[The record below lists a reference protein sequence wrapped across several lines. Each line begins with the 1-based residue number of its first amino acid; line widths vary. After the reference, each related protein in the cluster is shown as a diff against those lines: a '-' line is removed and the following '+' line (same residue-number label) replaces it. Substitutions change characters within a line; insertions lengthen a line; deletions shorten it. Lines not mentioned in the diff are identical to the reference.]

1 MYNNDK
7 THRNETANTAT
18 DSSTDTGPV
27 AEQLALTAPRT
38 DHAFLE
44 AEQMSWISALA
55 DLQQRGEPCV
65 LVTIIEERGST
76 PRNAG
81 SKMVVTADR
90 IFETIG
96 GGHLEFKAM
105 ELAREMLQSRSQD
118 TRLERFS
125 LGASLG
131 QCCGGAT
138 VLLFEPMG
146 QPQAQIAVFGAGH
159 VGRAL
164 VPLLASLPCKVRWID
179 SRENEF
185 PEQIPVGVDKV
196 VNDEVI
202 DEIERMPAGSYF
214 IVMTH
219 NHQLDLE
226 LTAEILKRNDFAYYG
241 LIGSQTKR
249 AKFEHRLRD
258 RGFDPAVVARMRCPM
273 GLAEVKGKLP
283 VEIAVSIA
291 GEVVATYNAAFGQES
306 KKGQHSVA
314 KLLPA
319 SRRSQA

>member
-1 MYNNDK
+1 
-7 THRNETANTAT
+7 
-18 DSSTDTGPV
+18 
-27 AEQLALTAPRT
+27 
-38 DHAFLE
+38 
-44 AEQMSWISALA
+44 MSWISALA
-55 DLQQRGEPCV
+55 DLQRQGEPCV
-65 LVTIIEERGST
+65 LVTIVEERGST

-81 SKMVVTADR
+81 SKMVVTAER

-96 GGHLEFKAM
+96 GGHLEYKAM
-105 ELAREMLQSRSQD
+105 ELAREMLAARSQD

-146 QPQAQIAVFGAGH
+146 QPQARIAVFGAGH

-179 SRENEF
+179 SREGEF
-185 PEQIPVGVDKV
+185 PAQLPDGVEKV
-196 VNDEVI
+196 LNDEVV
-202 DEIERMPAGSYF
+202 DEVANMPAGSYF

-226 LTAEILKRNDFAYYG
+226 LSAAILGRGDFAYYG
-241 LIGSQTKR
+241 LIGSKTKR
-249 AKFEHRLRD
+249 VRFEHRLRE
-258 RGFDPAVVARMRCPM
+258 RGFDEALLARMRCPM
-273 GLAEVKGKLP
+273 GLPEVKGKLP

-291 GEVVATYNAAFGQES
+291 GEVIATYNATLGQKRGGQDV
-306 KKGQHSVA
+306 KKGESSVA
-314 KLLPA
+314 RLLPN
-319 SRRSQA
+319 SRRAQ

>member
-1 MYNNDK
+1 
-7 THRNETANTAT
+7 
-18 DSSTDTGPV
+18 
-27 AEQLALTAPRT
+27 
-38 DHAFLE
+38 
-44 AEQMSWISALA
+44 MSWISALA
-55 DLQQRGEPCV
+55 ELLEKGEPCV

-81 SKMVVTADR
+81 SKMVVTAER

-96 GGHLEFKAM
+96 GGHLEYKAM
-105 ELAREMLQSRSQD
+105 EMAREMLASRSQD

-185 PEQIPVGVDKV
+185 PEQIPAGAEKI
-196 VNDEVI
+196 VNDEVV
-202 DEIERMPAGSYF
+202 DEVENMPPGSYY

-226 LTAEILKRNDFAYYG
+226 LTAAILKRGDFAYYG
-241 LIGSQTKR
+241 LIGSKTKR
-249 AKFEHRLRD
+249 VKFEHRLRE
-258 RGFDPAVVARMRCPM
+258 RGFAEDSMARMRCPM
-273 GLAEVKGKLP
+273 GLPEVKGKLP

-291 GEVVATYNAAFGQES
+291 GEVIATYNATFGQEV
-306 KKGQHSVA
+306 KKGESSVA
-314 KLLPA
+314 KLMPN
-319 SRRSQA
+319 SRRAQ

>member
-1 MYNNDK
+1 
-7 THRNETANTAT
+7 
-18 DSSTDTGPV
+18 
-27 AEQLALTAPRT
+27 
-38 DHAFLE
+38 
-44 AEQMSWISALA
+44 MSWISALA
-55 DLQQRGEPCV
+55 ELQQQGQPCV

-81 SKMVVTADR
+81 SKMLVTAER

-96 GGHLEFKAM
+96 GGHLEYKAM
-105 ELAREMLQSRSQD
+105 QLAREMLESRSQD

-185 PEQIPVGVDKV
+185 PAQLPAGVDKV
-196 VNDEVI
+196 VNDEVV
-202 DEIERMPAGSYF
+202 DEVDSMPAGSYY

-226 LTAEILKRNDFAYYG
+226 LTAAILKRNDFAYYG

-249 AKFEHRLRD
+249 VKFEHRLRE
-258 RGFDPAVVARMRCPM
+258 RGFAPETMARMRCPM
-273 GLAEVKGKLP
+273 GLTEVKGKLP

-291 GEVVATYNAAFGQES
+291 GEVIATYNAAFGQDV
-306 KKGQHSVA
+306 KKGQPSIA
-314 KLLPA
+314 KLLPS
-319 SRRSQA
+319 SRRAQS

>member
-1 MYNNDK
+1 
-7 THRNETANTAT
+7 
-18 DSSTDTGPV
+18 
-27 AEQLALTAPRT
+27 
-38 DHAFLE
+38 
-44 AEQMSWISALA
+44 MSWISALA
-55 DLQQRGEPCV
+55 EQQQKGEACV

-81 SKMVVTADR
+81 SKMVVTAER

-96 GGHLEFKAM
+96 GGHLEYKAM
-105 ELAREMLQSRSQD
+105 EMAREMLASHSQD

-185 PEQIPVGVDKV
+185 PEHIAAGVEKIVG
-196 VNDEVI
+196 DEVV
-202 DEIERMPAGSYF
+202 DEVENMPPGSYY

-226 LTAEILKRNDFAYYG
+226 LTAAILKRGDFAYYG
-241 LIGSQTKR
+241 LIGSKTKR
-249 AKFEHRLRD
+249 IKFEHRLRE
-258 RGFDPAVVARMRCPM
+258 RGFADTLMARMRCPM
-273 GLAEVKGKLP
+273 GLPEVKGKLP

-291 GEVVATYNAAFGQES
+291 GEVIATYNALFGEKSAAANAGPIAQ
-306 KKGQHSVA
+306 
-314 KLLPA
+314 LLPP
-319 SRRSQA
+319 SRRSQAI

>member
-1 MYNNDK
+1 
-7 THRNETANTAT
+7 
-18 DSSTDTGPV
+18 
-27 AEQLALTAPRT
+27 
-38 DHAFLE
+38 
-44 AEQMSWISALA
+44 MSWISALA
-55 DLQQRGEPCV
+55 ELQEKGEPCV

-81 SKMVVTADR
+81 SKMVVTAER

-96 GGHLEFKAM
+96 GGHLEYKAM
-105 ELAREMLQSRSQD
+105 EMAREMLASRSQD

-185 PEQIPVGVDKV
+185 PELIPAGVEKIVG
-196 VNDEVI
+196 DEVV
-202 DEIERMPAGSYF
+202 DEVENMPPGSYY

-226 LTAEILKRNDFAYYG
+226 LTAAILKRGDFAYYG
-241 LIGSQTKR
+241 LIGSKTKR
-249 AKFEHRLRD
+249 VKFEHRLRE
-258 RGFDPAVVARMRCPM
+258 RGFADTLMARMRCRM
-273 GLAEVKGKLP
+273 GLPEVKGKLP

-291 GEVVATYNAAFGQES
+291 GEVIATYNASFGQDV
-306 KKGQHSVA
+306 KKGESSVA

-319 SRRSQA
+319 SRRS

>member
-1 MYNNDK
+1 MS
-7 THRNETANTAT
+7 NT
-18 DSSTDTGPV
+18 V
-27 AEQLALTAPRT
+27 
-38 DHAFLE
+38 
-44 AEQMSWISALA
+44 WINALA
-55 DLQQRGEPCV
+55 ELQQQGEPCV

-81 SKMVVTADR
+81 SKMVVSRERLYD
-90 IFETIG
+90 TIG
-96 GGHLEFKAM
+96 GGHLEYKAQKI
-105 ELAREMLQSRSQD
+105 AREMLENRVRE

-146 QPQAQIAVFGAGH
+146 QPQAHIAVFGAGH

-179 SRENEF
+179 SRESEF
-185 PEQIPVGVDKV
+185 PAQIPAGVEKV
-196 VNDEVI
+196 VNDEVV
-202 DEIERMPAGSYF
+202 DEVENMPAGSYF

-226 LTAEILKRNDFAYYG
+226 LTAAILERGDFTYYG
-241 LIGSQTKR
+241 LIGSQSKR

-258 RGFDPAVVARMRCPM
+258 RGFQPETVQRMRCPM
-273 GLAEVKGKLP
+273 GIAEVKGKLP

-291 GEVVATYNAAFGQES
+291 GEVIATYNANFGEKS
-306 KKGQHSVA
+306 ADGEKPVPM
-314 KLLPA
+314 LVPA
-319 SRRSQA
+319 ARRSQTG

>member
-1 MYNNDK
+1 
-7 THRNETANTAT
+7 
-18 DSSTDTGPV
+18 
-27 AEQLALTAPRT
+27 
-38 DHAFLE
+38 
-44 AEQMSWISALA
+44 MSWISALA
-55 DLQQRGEPCV
+55 ELQTQGQPCV

-81 SKMVVTADR
+81 SKMLVTAER

-96 GGHLEFKAM
+96 GGHLEYKAM
-105 ELAREMLQSRSQD
+105 ELAREMLESRSQD

-179 SRENEF
+179 SRQSEF
-185 PEQIPVGVDKV
+185 PTQIPAGVDKV
-196 VNDEVI
+196 VNEEVVDEV
-202 DEIERMPAGSYF
+202 ERMPAGSYF

-226 LTAEILKRNDFAYYG
+226 LTAAILKRNDFAYYG

-249 AKFEHRLRD
+249 TKFEHRLRD
-258 RGFDPAVVARMRCPM
+258 RGFSADVMQRMRCPM

-291 GEVVATYNAAFGQES
+291 GEVIATYNATFGLDV
-306 KKGQHSVA
+306 KKGEPSIA

-319 SRRSQA
+319 SRRAFTADKGA